1 MTFEDD
7 KREKYRKDLIKAL
20 PIDVK
25 EDSEDERWGFPTNN
39 QKSNRIFSTD
49 IKFLLEIAVKLSDIL
64 GGRKLKHTLVKIL
77 L

>member
-25 EDSEDERWGFPTNN
+25 EDSEDERWGFSTNN
-39 QKSNRIFSTD
+39 QNP
-49 IKFLLEIAVKLSDIL
+49 IASSQQI
-64 GGRKLKHTLVKIL
+64 
-77 L
+77 